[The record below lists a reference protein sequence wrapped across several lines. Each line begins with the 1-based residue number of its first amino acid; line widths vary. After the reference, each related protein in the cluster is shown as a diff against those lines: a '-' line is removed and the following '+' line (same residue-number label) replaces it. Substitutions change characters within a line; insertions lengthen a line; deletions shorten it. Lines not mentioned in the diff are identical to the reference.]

1 MSQSQVGRAP
11 SETRHTVLE
20 QVARAGEATR
30 RGTGAGRPA
39 QDRGGRP
46 STGDLD
52 ALPLHRWN
60 LDRPWVAAVDE
71 TREGEEQAEDD
82 GRGEAAAPPYMV
94 WAVAGVGRWVAGPLM
109 GGAAPWE
116 VEGSRAWDEGSRA
129 GGEET
134 RGPIMPDK
142 QILSTNLVKLVCK
155 HWPLKWAIFP
165 LMTGGKQ

>member
-82 GRGEAAAPPYMV
+82 GRGEAAAPPFMV
-94 WAVAGVGRWVAGPLM
+94 WAMAGVGRWVAGPLVGG
-109 GGAAPWE
+109 GGAM
-116 VEGSRAWDEGSRA
+116 GS
-129 GGEET
+129 GGVARMGRWNG
-134 RGPIMPDK
+134 RGRRGEARSGYRRELDHCFRVPY
-142 QILSTNLVKLVCK
+142 
-155 HWPLKWAIFP
+155 
-165 LMTGGKQ
+165 